1 MASETLFA
9 RSLQQALKDA
19 GLSVSEVA
27 KRMQLRS
34 RNSLFRILK
43 GETSPRLNRKFLADM
58 QSSLPDVLT
67 QTQWQQLW
75 TALDITDTGEKEY
88 RSQTALMQLVRPMS
102 EITHPAQVHYLDAEG
117 VVQSAGLTAYLSDLT
132 RRATQVNL
140 LMFGCC
146 DQLLIRQLQAGL
158 HACIQ
163 RGVLSINHYVY
174 VGEEEAMENIIGIQP
189 IADMPYYS
197 AFLVDQK
204 CCSAVR
210 ARVYRVGRLI
220 LDVTRPDDSR
230 HVETLLRMD
239 DHLFMAAELS
249 AEAQWLSQQMQQDAK
264 VFPLLHPQWQLTN
277 SMDDFVTYTRQY
289 GEIERNVGI
298 YIIRPDILFQMI
310 PVDVILPVAQ
320 ESFSQLPIAP
330 EEQAAVLAALAQI
343 HADRVDNML
352 TKRKPTYQLMSFD
365 QMKQFVQ
372 TGRESDHFYVL
383 RPFTIAERRRI
394 LTFLRNT
401 AATNPYYHLFF
412 TTERLPLSQ
421 REIALYDGRAL
432 LTMNATSQYNINS
445 DHTEC
450 HIAQPFVLSEYKK
463 FFMNTLIKQYAFSE
477 SVSLQILDELISM
490 LPED

>member
-158 HACIQ
+158 H
-163 RGVLSINHYVY
+163 GGSEVLLGGS
-174 VGEEEAMENIIGIQP
+174 
-189 IADMPYYS
+189 
-197 AFLVDQK
+197 
-204 CCSAVR
+204 C
-210 ARVYRVGRLI
+210 ARVPRWPI
-220 LDVTRPDDSR
+220 DS
-230 HVETLLRMD
+230 
-239 DHLFMAAELS
+239 
-249 AEAQWLSQQMQQDAK
+249 
-264 VFPLLHPQWQLTN
+264 
-277 SMDDFVTYTRQY
+277 
-289 GEIERNVGI
+289 
-298 YIIRPDILFQMI
+298 
-310 PVDVILPVAQ
+310 
-320 ESFSQLPIAP
+320 
-330 EEQAAVLAALAQI
+330 
-343 HADRVDNML
+343 
-352 TKRKPTYQLMSFD
+352 
-365 QMKQFVQ
+365 
-372 TGRESDHFYVL
+372 
-383 RPFTIAERRRI
+383 
-394 LTFLRNT
+394 
-401 AATNPYYHLFF
+401 
-412 TTERLPLSQ
+412 
-421 REIALYDGRAL
+421 
-432 LTMNATSQYNINS
+432 
-445 DHTEC
+445 
-450 HIAQPFVLSEYKK
+450 
-463 FFMNTLIKQYAFSE
+463 
-477 SVSLQILDELISM
+477 
-490 LPED
+490 